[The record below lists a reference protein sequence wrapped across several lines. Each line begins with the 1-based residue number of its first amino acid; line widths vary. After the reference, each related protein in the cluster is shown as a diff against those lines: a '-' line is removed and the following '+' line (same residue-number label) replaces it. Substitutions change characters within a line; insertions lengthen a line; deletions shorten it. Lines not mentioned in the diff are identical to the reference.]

1 LDIFAFGD
9 QTFHGPYLLVS
20 TLRSNSLK
28 KIVMEQIISSPK
40 ELVLSFI
47 KLINEEQF
55 DEARNLAHDDM
66 VFKGVLGSRD
76 GADAYF
82 NDMKNMKLKYKIIKA
97 FEEGNDVCVLYDLN
111 MSGLTIFGCG
121 WYQVE
126 QGKVTS
132 LKVIFDSRPLLE
144 QADKK

>member
-1 LDIFAFGD
+1 
-9 QTFHGPYLLVS
+9 
-20 TLRSNSLK
+20 
-28 KIVMEQIISSPK
+28 MEQIISNPK

-76 GADAYF
+76 GADSYF

-132 LKVIFDSRPLLE
+132 LKVIFDPRPLLE

>member
-1 LDIFAFGD
+1 MEHI
-9 QTFHGPYLLVS
+9 
-20 TLRSNSLK
+20 NSH
-28 KIVMEQIISSPK
+28 PK

-47 KLINEEQF
+47 KLINEERF
-55 DEARNLAHDDM
+55 EEARKLAQDNM
-66 VFKGVLGSRD
+66 TFKGVLGSRN

-82 NDMKNMKLKYKIIKA
+82 NDMKNMKLKYKVIKA
-97 FEEGNDVCVLYDLN
+97 FEDGNDVCVFYDLD

-126 QGKVTS
+126 EGKVTT
-132 LKVIFDSRPLLE
+132 LKVIFDPRPVLE